1 MSCYWN
7 IKINEGKCIFSFWNK
22 YLRRPVANFAGLLQ
36 IRFHDGGRW
45 QRRRQWTVSS
55 SCPTSAT
62 ITFLCRESSGAVFL
76 LSGNYISHFSKTLFL
91 HRSKPHLQR
100 ACCPELSLLK
110 YIWSRV
116 NCGQRIVFDVVCKL
130 SPLDHISPSGTLDIT
145 RPPAG
150 RQQLFTLSP
159 FFGSFICVFWY

>member
-1 MSCYWN
+1 MT
-7 IKINEGKCIFSFWNK
+7 G
-22 YLRRPVANFAGLLQ
+22 
-36 IRFHDGGRW
+36 DGRW

-116 NCGQRIVFDVVCKL
+116 NCWERIVFDVVCKL

-150 RQQLFTLSP
+150 RQQLFTLFP
-159 FFGSFICVFWY
+159 FLLLLFAYFDIKCQTKCFFEKSNGWKRWI